1 MCAVATP
8 KHKWPPAPRVE
19 DERVARS
26 YEVSDSSLSS
36 YIEDDDSVVSRGT
49 IDQWPIILP
58 VESPGPCNQSAHH
71 DENIMSRKNAAAKD
85 MPIYRKATDNTLHTS
100 SLKRSQSERRPTS
113 KVRFSEPPGR
123 DEHSRVR
130 MGPVPSKANMKYST
144 EPEATAN
151 ATGKDAMSSQ
161 KSNSSSKSHRK
172 SVIQGPEGPRSQGA
186 NYSLGYT
193 SQQKV
198 SSHPAATSKKYSAD
212 ELDNRSDFSDAW
224 ESVQRLDISS
234 DGGDRRPHRRQHA
247 GEWYSDDEVFSSH
260 RSSHKSRYSPPAAD
274 ESVRKESQD
283 TKTSRRSRKDDTM
296 EPAPRQ
302 RGSSRRRKPMA
313 TEEMYSYISETS
325 SGKGKNSSRS
335 ERRRSNSSLPRLERA
350 NLESCANKY
359 QDTTDEHFSEPMPKL
374 PATTTAPPYDGAL
387 TQQQAFAP
395 VTFVPSGQDYNPE
408 GWEYISPAP
417 CYECT
422 GHDAGWSTTPYLP
435 AVDMPLQPPYLGYQD
450 NTMSNAP
457 ALSST
462 LAGQE
467 IPSRGAV
474 KPHRQVS
481 PRRRCEETPALAPC
495 PRSIAMADY
504 NDWSTIVGLT
514 HMNICPSCTQ
524 QIKKTRFDKLV
535 IPAPPQPLGLPVR
548 CSMSQPWARL
558 AWVQTMKLGL
568 NHLELLYQLTRPSSI
583 YKGCPGRTPST
594 QTWYRVI
601 DPDTGRLMP
610 NFNACASCFRNVR
623 ILMPSLRD
631 SFQPSSTSQER
642 TCDLRC
648 GSTRFIQYLDL
659 LDVAATRHR
668 HDPGHKP
675 DLRDFIRYA
684 KRKNRIYDCPRDH
697 LIVGP
702 WHGIDELP
710 EFTVCEDCYDDVVWP
725 FGNSPVASLV
735 SPTVQ
740 MTPDR
745 AGPASRQASCQLY
758 SPRMRMMFRE
768 AVRRSDFGYL
778 RAAVLARYQAENAF
792 RENKRLLM
800 EDVSLGY
807 DRDAELRKNAAEWR
821 RWE

>member
-49 IDQWPIILP
+49 IDQWPVILP

-130 MGPVPSKANMKYST
+130 MGPVPSKANMKYSP

-161 KSNSSSKSHRK
+161 KSNSSSKSQRK

-186 NYSLGYT
+186 NYSLGHT

-198 SSHPAATSKKYSAD
+198 SSHPAATSKKYSGD

-224 ESVQRLDISS
+224 ESVQRFDVSI

-260 RSSHKSRYSPPAAD
+260 RSSHKSRYSPPAVD

-283 TKTSRRSRKDDTM
+283 TKTNRRSRKDDTM

-325 SGKGKNSSRS
+325 SGKGKSSSRS

-350 NLESCANKY
+350 NLDNYANKY
-359 QDTTDEHFSEPMPKL
+359 QDTTDEHFSDPMPKL
-374 PATTTAPPYDGAL
+374 PITTTAPPYDGAL

-395 VTFVPSGQDYNPE
+395 VTFVPCGQDYIPR
-408 GWEYISPAP
+408 
-417 CYECT
+417 
-422 GHDAGWSTTPYLP
+422 AGSTYPLLLAMSATDTMLPGLQLPYLP
-435 AVDMPLQPPYLGYQD
+435 
-450 NTMSNAP
+450 T
-457 ALSST
+457 
-462 LAGQE
+462 
-467 IPSRGAV
+467 
-474 KPHRQVS
+474 
-481 PRRRCEETPALAPC
+481 
-495 PRSIAMADY
+495 
-504 NDWSTIVGLT
+504 
-514 HMNICPSCTQ
+514 
-524 QIKKTRFDKLV
+524 
-535 IPAPPQPLGLPVR
+535 
-548 CSMSQPWARL
+548 
-558 AWVQTMKLGL
+558 
-568 NHLELLYQLTRPSSI
+568 LTRSSSI

-642 TCDLRC
+642 TCDLHC

>member
-19 DERVARS
+19 DEHVARS

-58 VESPGPCNQSAHH
+58 VEFPGPCNQSAHH
-71 DENIMSRKNAAAKD
+71 DEHIMSRKNAATKD
-85 MPIYRKATDNTLHTS
+85 MPVYRKATDNTPHTS

-113 KVRFSEPPGR
+113 RVRFSEPGR
-123 DEHSRVR
+123 DEHPRVR

-144 EPEATAN
+144 DPEATTTAN
-151 ATGKDAMSSQ
+151 VTATGKDAMPSQ
-161 KSNSSSKSHRK
+161 KSNSSSRSHRK
-172 SVIQGPEGPRSQGA
+172 SVIQGPEGPQSQGA

-193 SQQKV
+193 AATFQ
-198 SSHPAATSKKYSAD
+198 HPAASHKYAAMS
-212 ELDNRSDFSDAW
+212 LIPKRLSDAW
-224 ESVQRLDISS
+224 KSVQRFDVSI
-234 DGGDRRPHRRQHA
+234 DGGERRRHRRQHV
-247 GEWYSDDEVFSSH
+247 GEWYSDDEVFA
-260 RSSHKSRYSPPAAD
+260 SHKSRYSPPVVD
-274 ESVRKESQD
+274 EPVRKATQD
-283 TKTSRRSRKDDTM
+283 AKSSRRSRKDDTT
-296 EPAPRQ
+296 EKAPRQ
-302 RGSSRRRKPMA
+302 RGSSRRRKPIA
-313 TEEMYSYISETS
+313 TEEMYSYIPETS
-325 SGKGKNSSRS
+325 SGKGKSSSRS
-335 ERRRSNSSLPRLERA
+335 ERRRSSSSLPRLERA
-350 NLESCANKY
+350 NLDICSHQY
-359 QDTTDEHFSEPMPKL
+359 QEPTDGHFSDSMTKL
-374 PATTTAPPYDGAL
+374 PVTTSAPPYEGAL
-387 TQQQAFAP
+387 TQHQTFPP
-395 VTFVPSGQDYNPE
+395 VTFSPTGQDYNPE

-417 CYECT
+417 CYECN
-422 GHDAGWSTTPYLP
+422 GHDTSWSVPSYLP
-435 AVDMPLQPPYLGYQD
+435 AVDMPIQSPYIGYQE
-450 NTMSNAP
+450 NAMTTAP
-457 ALSST
+457 ALSSA

-467 IPSRGAV
+467 TTSRGAV

-481 PRRRCEETPALAPC
+481 PRRRCEDTSALAPC
-495 PRSIAMADY
+495 PRSIAIADY

-524 QIKKTRFDKLV
+524 QIQKTRFESLL

-583 YKGCPGRTPST
+583 YKSCPGRTPST

-668 HDPGHKP
+668 HDPSHKP

-684 KRKNRIYDCPRDH
+684 KRKNRLYDCPRDH
-697 LIVGP
+697 LVVGP

-710 EFTVCEDCYDDVVWP
+710 EFTICEDCYDDVVWP

-740 MTPDR
+740 MTPDNT
-745 AGPASRQASCQLY
+745 AVVSRQASCQLY

-792 RENKRLLM
+792 RENKQLLM

>member
-49 IDQWPIILP
+49 IDQWPVILP

-130 MGPVPSKANMKYST
+130 MGPVPSKANMKYSP

-151 ATGKDAMSSQ
+151 ATGKDAM
-161 KSNSSSKSHRK
+161 H
-172 SVIQGPEGPRSQGA
+172 
-186 NYSLGYT
+186 T
-193 SQQKV
+193 SQQRFQ
-198 SSHPAATSKKYSAD
+198 SSSSTSKKYSWWMR
-212 ELDNRSDFSDAW
+212 LDNRSDFSDAW
-224 ESVQRLDISS
+224 ESVQRFDVSI

-260 RSSHKSRYSPPAAD
+260 RSSHKSRYSPPAVD

-283 TKTSRRSRKDDTM
+283 TKTNRRSRKDDTM

-325 SGKGKNSSRS
+325 SGKGKSSSRS

-350 NLESCANKY
+350 NLDNYANKY
-359 QDTTDEHFSEPMPKL
+359 QDTTDEHFSDPMPKL
-374 PATTTAPPYDGAL
+374 PITTTAPPYDGAL

-395 VTFVPSGQDYNPE
+395 VTFVPCGQDYNPE

-417 CYECT
+417 CYECN
-422 GHDAGWSTTPYLP
+422 GHDAPWSTTPYLP
-435 AVDMPLQPPYLGYQD
+435 TVDMPLQPPYMGYQD

-467 IPSRGAV
+467 ITSRGAV

-535 IPAPPQPLGLPVR
+535 ISAPPHPLGLPVR

-568 NHLELLYQLTRPSSI
+568 NHLELLYQLTRSSSI

-642 TCDLRC
+642 TCDLHC

-684 KRKNRIYDCPRDH
+684 NVRTAST
-697 LIVGP
+697 
-702 WHGIDELP
+702 
-710 EFTVCEDCYDDVVWP
+710 TVPVITSSLDCYDDVVWP